1 MGGDAAS
8 QDMAP
13 TVGGDAS
20 PPSARHLPLQVPPVS
35 PPIGAAPTTPHLRV
49 GALFKKHRFFP
60 IFVREII
67 AKSWQEF
74 RTSG

>member
-20 PPSARHLPLQVPPVS
+20 PPSAARHLPLPLPPVS
-35 PPIGAAPTTPHLRV
+35 PPIGAAPPTPHLRV
-49 GALFKKHRFFP
+49 GALLKSTVFPHFFLE
-60 IFVREII
+60 R
-67 AKSWQEF
+67 
-74 RTSG
+74 